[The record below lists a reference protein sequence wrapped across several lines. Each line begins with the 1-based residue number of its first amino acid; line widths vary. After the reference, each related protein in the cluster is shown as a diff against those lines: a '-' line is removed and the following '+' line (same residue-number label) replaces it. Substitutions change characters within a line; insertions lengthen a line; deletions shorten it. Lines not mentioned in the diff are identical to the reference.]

1 MKLMKKVKYYKI
13 AVFASVL
20 VALNACSHEEQPTA
34 SQLDYTQ
41 PEKTPLDNWIGA
53 SYLDS
58 YNINVQYKWNQNTVD
73 NNRFLFPPAVEKVK
87 PALEIVQKIW
97 LDSYSTIGGADFV
110 KKIAPREI
118 VLIGGVNLN
127 SVGTRTLGIAEGG
140 QRVTLF
146 ETDYIDKNDRANVSE
161 FIHTIQHEYIHI
173 LNQNKPFD
181 EKSWAVLTPGGY
193 TADWYNFDVPE
204 SNEIGFITSY
214 ARSNINEDFA
224 ETAAMILISSKVEYA
239 EFLDGIESPTAY
251 AALKAKEAL
260 VVKYF
265 KDAFN
270 MDFYALRDEA
280 EKNTNFVIN
289 NK

>member
-1 MKLMKKVKYYKI
+1 MKIIKYTTI
-13 AVFASVL
+13 TVLFLTFATIVSC
-20 VALNACSHEEQPTA
+20 ANDDQTGE

-41 PEKTPLDNWIGA
+41 PTKTTLDNWIDIN
-53 SYLDS
+53 YLNP

-73 NNRFLFPPAVEKVK
+73 NSRYLFPPLVSSVQ

-97 LDSYSTIGGADFV
+97 LDSYKAIGGADFV

-118 VLIGGVNLN
+118 VLVGGVNLN

-146 ETDYIDKNDRANVSE
+146 ETDYIDRTDRANITE

-181 EKSWAVLTPGGY
+181 EKAWAAITPVGY
-193 TADWYNFDVPE
+193 TADWYNYSIPA
-204 SNEIGFITSY
+204 SNELGFITSY

-224 ETAAMILISSKVEYA
+224 ETASVILISSKAEYA
-239 EFLDGIESPTAY
+239 AFLAGIKSPTAL

-265 KDAFN
+265 KDAFD

-280 EKNTNFVIN
+280 EKNTNAVIN
-289 NK
+289 

>member
-1 MKLMKKVKYYKI
+1 MKIVKYNKI
-13 AVFASVL
+13 AVLFLALAVL
-20 VALNACSHEEQPTA
+20 TSCSNGDQVGE
-34 SQLDYTQ
+34 SQLDYNQ
-41 PEKTPLDNWIGA
+41 PTKTVLDNWIGIN
-53 SYLDS
+53 YLNP

-73 NNRFLFPPAVEKVK
+73 NSRYLFPPLVSSVQ

-97 LDSYSTIGGADFV
+97 LDSYKTIGGTDFV

-118 VLIGGVNLN
+118 VLVGGVNLN
-127 SVGTRTLGIAEGG
+127 SVGTRTLGLAEGG

-146 ETDYIDKNDRANVSE
+146 ETDYIDKTDRANIQE

-181 EKSWAVLTPGGY
+181 EKAWAAITPVGY
-193 TADWYNFDVPE
+193 TADWYNYEIPE
-204 SNEIGFITSY
+204 SNELGFITSY

-224 ETAAMILISSKVEYA
+224 ETASIILVSSKAEYDD
-239 EFLDGIESPTAY
+239 FLAGIKSATAL

-265 KDAFN
+265 KDAFD

-280 EKNTNFVIN
+280 EKNTNAVIN
-289 NK
+289 

>member
-1 MKLMKKVKYYKI
+1 MRTIKYIKS
-13 AVFASVL
+13 AVLLLISITLASCSDEDQVGESQ
-20 VALNACSHEEQPTA
+20 LNYDQPT
-34 SQLDYTQ
+34 
-41 PEKTPLDNWIGA
+41 KTALDNWIGIN
-53 SYLDS
+53 YLNP

-73 NNRFLFPPAVEKVK
+73 NSRYLFPPLVEKVQ

-97 LDSYSTIGGADFV
+97 LDSYTAIGGADFV

-146 ETDYIDKNDRANVSE
+146 ETDYIDKSDRANITE

-173 LNQNKPFD
+173 LNQHKPFD
-181 EKSWAVLTPGGY
+181 EKAWAVITPVGY
-193 TADWYNFDVPE
+193 TADWYNYSIPD
-204 SNEIGFITSY
+204 SNELGFITSY

-224 ETAAMILISSKVEYA
+224 ETASVILISSKAEY
-239 EFLDGIESPTAY
+239 EDFLNNIQSESAY
-251 AALKAKEAL
+251 FALIAKEAL

-265 KDAFN
+265 KNAFD

-280 EKNTNFVIN
+280 EKNTNAVIN
-289 NK
+289 

>member
-1 MKLMKKVKYYKI
+1 MKLFKYNKI
-13 AVFASVL
+13 AM
-20 VALNACSHEEQPTA
+20 VAMVSIAMLSCAHEDQPGE
-34 SQLDYTQ
+34 SQLDFTQ
-41 PEKTPLDNWIGA
+41 PTKTALDNWITTN
-53 SYLDS
+53 YLTP

-73 NNRFLFPPAVEKVK
+73 NSRFLFPPTLEKVQ

-97 LDSYSTIGGADFV
+97 LSSYATIGGADFV

-118 VLIGGVNLN
+118 VLVGGVNLN
-127 SVGTRTLGIAEGG
+127 SVGTRTLGLAEGG

-146 ETDYIDKNDRANVSE
+146 ETDYIDRSDRSVVTE

-173 LNQNKPFD
+173 LNQHKPFD
-181 EKSWAVLTPGGY
+181 EKSWSAITPAGY
-193 TADWYNFDVPE
+193 TADWYNFAIPV

-214 ARSNINEDFA
+214 ARLNINEDFA
-224 ETAAMILISSKVEYA
+224 ETAAMILVTSKADYA
-239 EFLDGIESPTAY
+239 TFLSKIKSPTAL

-265 KDAFN
+265 KESFE

-280 EKNTNFVIN
+280 EKNTNSIIN
-289 NK
+289 K

>member
-1 MKLMKKVKYYKI
+1 MKIVKYNKI
-13 AVFASVL
+13 VVL
-20 VALNACSHEEQPTA
+20 FLTLTALTSCSNDDQVGESQLNYNQPT
-34 SQLDYTQ
+34 
-41 PEKTPLDNWIGA
+41 KTELDNWIGIN
-53 SYLDS
+53 YLNP

-73 NNRFLFPPAVEKVK
+73 NTRYLFPPLVDKVQ

-97 LDSYSTIGGADFV
+97 LDSYKTIGGADFV
-110 KKIAPREI
+110 KIIAPREI
-118 VLIGGVNLN
+118 VLVGGVNLN
-127 SVGTRTLGIAEGG
+127 SVGTRTLGLAEGG

-146 ETDYIDKNDRANVSE
+146 ETDYIDKTDRANIQE

-181 EKSWAVLTPGGY
+181 EKSWAAVTPVGY
-193 TADWYNFDVPE
+193 TADWYNYEIPE
-204 SNEIGFITSY
+204 SNELGFITSY

-224 ETAAMILISSKVEYA
+224 ETASVILISSKAEYDD
-239 EFLDGIESPTAY
+239 FLAGIKSATAL

-265 KDAFN
+265 KDAFD

-280 EKNTNFVIN
+280 EKNTNAVIN
-289 NK
+289 

>member
-1 MKLMKKVKYYKI
+1 MKIIKYTTI
-13 AVFASVL
+13 TVLFLTFATIVSC
-20 VALNACSHEEQPTA
+20 ANDDQTGE

-41 PEKTPLDNWIGA
+41 PTKTTLDNWIDIN
-53 SYLDS
+53 YLNP

-73 NNRFLFPPAVEKVK
+73 NSRYLFPPLVSSVQ

-97 LDSYSTIGGADFV
+97 LDSYKAIGGADFV

-118 VLIGGVNLN
+118 VLVGGVNLN

-146 ETDYIDKNDRANVSE
+146 ETDYIDRTDRANITE

-181 EKSWAVLTPGGY
+181 EKAWTAITPVGY
-193 TADWYNFDVPE
+193 TADWYNYSIPA
-204 SNEIGFITSY
+204 SNELGFITSY

-224 ETAAMILISSKVEYA
+224 ETASVILISTKAEYA
-239 EFLDGIESPTAY
+239 AFLAGIKSPTAL

-265 KDAFN
+265 KDAFD

-280 EKNTNFVIN
+280 EKNTNAVIN
-289 NK
+289 